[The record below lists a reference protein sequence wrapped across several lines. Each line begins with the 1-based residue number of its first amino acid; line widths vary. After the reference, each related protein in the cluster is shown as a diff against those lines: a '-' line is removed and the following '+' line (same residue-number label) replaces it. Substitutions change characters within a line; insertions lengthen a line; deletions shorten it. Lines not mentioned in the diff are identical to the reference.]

1 MVALL
6 EARTA
11 PTATRPARTPPA
23 RTRPATRCR
32 PSAGQRRLVVV
43 EGGRSEAAPVPVTL
57 LVAVAAVVLVVGVV
71 GLRLAQGGPT
81 ATGWEQLHTAS
92 ATNTAV
98 VAGSGEQAIV
108 VAAGDTLWSIA
119 GELAPEQDRRP
130 VVDALARRNGG
141 TTLLA
146 GQTLVVP
153 AALTTG

>member
-6 EARTA
+6 EAHTVPGA
-11 PTATRPARTPPA
+11 ARPA
-23 RTRPATRCR
+23 RTRPVATRCR

-43 EGGRSEAAPVPVTL
+43 EGGRGEPAPVPVAL

-81 ATGWEQLHTAS
+81 AAGWEQLHAAS
-92 ATNTAV
+92 ATDVAV
-98 VAGSGEQAIV
+98 VAGSGERSIV

-119 GELAPEQDRRP
+119 GELAPGQDRRP

-141 TTLLA
+141 TTLRA

-153 AALTTG
+153 AGLAAG